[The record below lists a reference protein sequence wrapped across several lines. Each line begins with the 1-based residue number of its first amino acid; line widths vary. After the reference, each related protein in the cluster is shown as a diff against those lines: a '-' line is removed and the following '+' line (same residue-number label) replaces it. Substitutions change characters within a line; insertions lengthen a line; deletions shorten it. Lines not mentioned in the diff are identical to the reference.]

1 MVIILNKIVERV
13 KKEFNKTPDLIIKE
27 IKLNLLNTLY
37 VVYLETVSGSDK
49 INDYIL
55 KNIIIGKTNNKINK
69 QNLLSFL
76 AGPNTKKNVSEDEIE
91 FYLTNGFTIVIFKDV
106 IVAVETRADI
116 NRSISNADVETSING
131 PKDSF
136 TENYQINVG
145 LIKRRI
151 KSSHLKIENRIIG
164 RKTNTNVGVLYF
176 DDITDEDL
184 VKEIL
189 KKLDNIDIDGIID
202 SSSIG
207 FLLDEENKNVYPTF
221 LQTERPDM
229 VATALLEGKIALV
242 IDTSPYALIIP
253 AFFIDFINPNI
264 DNYNKSKNI
273 NFIKILRFFA
283 YFISMMS
290 LAL

>member
-1 MVIILNKIVERV
+1 MVITLNKIVERV

-27 IKLNLLNTLY
+27 IKLNLINTLY
-37 VVYLETVSGSDK
+37 VIYLETVSGSDK

-136 TENYQINVG
+136 TENYQICNT
-145 LIKRRI
+145 R
-151 KSSHLKIENRIIG
+151 SFIERW
-164 RKTNTNVGVLYF
+164 
-176 DDITDEDL
+176 
-184 VKEIL
+184 
-189 KKLDNIDIDGIID
+189 
-202 SSSIG
+202 
-207 FLLDEENKNVYPTF
+207 
-221 LQTERPDM
+221 
-229 VATALLEGKIALV
+229 GKILTQRPTV
-242 IDTSPYALIIP
+242 SC
-253 AFFIDFINPNI
+253 
-264 DNYNKSKNI
+264 
-273 NFIKILRFFA
+273 
-283 YFISMMS
+283 
-290 LAL
+290 